1 MSTPQQQLIDY
12 IRDVSR
18 PFRSSLAGMGRSE
31 QEFMPHFERI
41 VQLALSDLCALV
53 QKDPAAR
60 GRPAYVWH
68 AYGSI
73 KAVVDYRVAHEIFAF
88 APDAECAELFQSLA
102 RELSEDSKQRSGIE
116 IHPAARI
123 GPGFIVDHG
132 LGTVIG
138 ETAELGSDCVVLQGV
153 VLGAL
158 GTSVMTDGRRHPR
171 LGDRVQVCS
180 FAKVLG
186 PVTVGDGSF
195 IGPECLVLR
204 DMPASAQIK
213 RVHCWQLTRDRA
225 IGSAS
230 RAVVYGVVPAA
241 GMAGQCTIHGRH
253 FDGLVPRIV
262 DRDDPAVDL
271 VAFVHA
277 GNGTEIRI
285 VQASPLGPQRQRPV
299 LVLGGVD
306 TSELTVHDSPG
317 LEAFYGALFHA

>member
-204 DMPASAQIK
+204 DMPASAAGSSPATAPSAARAGPWCTASCLPPAWRDSAPSMAAISTVSCRASWTATTPRSISLPSFTPATALK
-213 RVHCWQLTRDRA
+213 YASCRRARSGRNASDPCWSWA
-225 IGSAS
+225 AS
-230 RAVVYGVVPAA
+230 
-241 GMAGQCTIHGRH
+241 
-253 FDGLVPRIV
+253 
-262 DRDDPAVDL
+262 
-271 VAFVHA
+271 
-277 GNGTEIRI
+277 IRP
-285 VQASPLGPQRQRPV
+285 S
-299 LVLGGVD
+299 
-306 TSELTVHDSPG
+306 
-317 LEAFYGALFHA
+317 